1 MNVASDP
8 LAEAAQ
14 LRGVRTAMTDKIKVL
29 ALWGI
34 IASSF
39 VALIL
44 FHVNVWALL
53 VVSVLFIAYISR
65 TTSAF
70 LVRQHQF
77 RGKDIT
83 AWARAACMAAVE
95 VLVCLGLVW
104 LILWFARHLVRF

>member
-1 MNVASDP
+1 
-8 LAEAAQ
+8 LAEAAK
-14 LRGVRTAMTDKIKVL
+14 LRGVKTAMTDKIKVL

-53 VVSVLFIAYISR
+53 VVSVAFIAYVSR

-77 RGKDIT
+77 RSGDMA
-83 AWARAACMAAVE
+83 AWARAACMATVE
-95 VLVCLGLVW
+95 VLACLGLVW
-104 LILWFARHLVRF
+104 LILWLARHLV